1 MRFILIAIALS
12 GCTAPRYNPKLE
24 GYRSADPAYMSRY
37 LQRKEAESD
46 FTRFYWSHPEIY
58 KNKYPYNIRNTR

>member
-1 MRFILIAIALS
+1 MKILIFAMLLC
-12 GCTAPRYNPKLE
+12 GCTAPRYNPKLD
-24 GYRSADPAYMSRY
+24 GFRSADPAHLSRY

-58 KNKYPYNIRNTR
+58 RRR

>member
-1 MRFILIAIALS
+1 MRFILIAMLLS
-12 GCTAPRYNPKLE
+12 GCVAHRPQPRVEEPRY
-24 GYRSADPAYMSRY
+24 ADPHALSRY

>member
-1 MRFILIAIALS
+1 MKIILLTLLLA
-12 GCTAPRYNPKLE
+12 GCTAPRYNPQIS
-24 GYRSADPAYMSRY
+24 GPISADPGYVSRY

-58 KNKYPYNIRNTR
+58 RRR